1 MKYQKVSKQSI
12 LEATAKVIAQKG
24 LDKTSVDDIIK
35 EVNGIFIDVLDN
47 DAIVLKYETTAK
59 DIEEWDSLTHVQL
72 VVAIE
77 KHFKIRFKS
86 SEIQGYKNVGEMCE
100 GILAYTGK

>member
-1 MKYQKVSKQSI
+1 MTVDEIMKQ
-12 LEATAKVIAQKG
+12 
-24 LDKTSVDDIIK
+24 
-35 EVNGIFIDVLDN
+35 VNAIFIDVLDK
-47 DAIVLKYETTAK
+47 DDIVLARETTAK

-86 SEIQGYKNVGEMCE
+86 AEIQGYKNVGEMCD
-100 GILAYTGK
+100 GILAKLS